1 MELKEAF
8 GKALRRLRISCKLSQ
23 ESFSTV
29 SSRTYLST
37 LERGL
42 KSPTLEKVE
51 DLAVVMD
58 IHPLTL
64 ITSAYLE
71 KNELTAREILFRVR
85 KELRQHRPD
94 KERTGG

>member
-29 SSRTYLST
+29 SST

-51 DLAVVMD
+51 DIAVAMD

-94 KERTGG
+94 KERIGG